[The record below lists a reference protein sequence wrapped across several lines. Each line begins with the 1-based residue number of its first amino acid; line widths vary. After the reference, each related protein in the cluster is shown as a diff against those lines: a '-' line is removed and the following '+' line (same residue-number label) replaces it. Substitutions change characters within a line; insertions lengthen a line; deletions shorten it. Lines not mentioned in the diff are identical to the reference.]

1 MGVVHH
7 IKPLHSLLALRCPGS
22 SNPRPP
28 TLWLLCPR
36 FSISSHPPNFVCCRC
51 HCCIGRPRQI
61 YSTNPPRFGAYNHQS
76 YTMARGQKTER
87 KQKSALYEQVTREYT
102 INLHK
107 RTRSLGWKHRAP
119 TAIKEIR
126 KFAEKT
132 MGPRTSVSTLP
143 LTARPG
149 SSVSSLS
156 LAVSA
161 SDFPAS
167 ATMTRTQRRSSTS
180 SPRTSPV
187 SQTSRVCRH
196 RSSRLRSNL
205 FYSSSSC
212 PAESSHHCYTTG
224 LPRLFL
230 FRSFPAFARPCLVDC
245 LSEIADDVVDGM
257 KKQGGGAFPG

>member
-7 IKPLHSLLALRCPGS
+7 IKPLHSHTQWPEDR
-22 SNPRPP
+22 RP
-28 TLWLLCPR
+28 W
-36 FSISSHPPNFVCCRC
+36 
-51 HCCIGRPRQI
+51 
-61 YSTNPPRFGAYNHQS
+61 A
-76 YTMARGQKTER
+76 
-87 KQKSALYEQVTREYT
+87 
-102 INLHK
+102 
-107 RTRSLGWKHRAP
+107 
-119 TAIKEIR
+119 
-126 KFAEKT
+126 
-132 MGPRTSVSTLP
+132 PRTSVSILP

-149 SSVSSLS
+149 SLVSSLS

-245 LSEIADDVVDGM
+245 LSEIAADVVDGM
-257 KKQGGGAFPG
+257 KKQGG